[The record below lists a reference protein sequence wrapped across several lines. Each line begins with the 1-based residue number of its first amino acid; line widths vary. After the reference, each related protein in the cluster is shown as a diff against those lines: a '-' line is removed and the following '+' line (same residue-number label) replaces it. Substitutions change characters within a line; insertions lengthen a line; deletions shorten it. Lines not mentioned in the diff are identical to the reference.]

1 MPILLRLKKLDSAH
15 CRKSIFHFPNETCKY
30 HSRKLQTAWEICLK
44 YKWELLRLL
53 IQAYIKK
60 VINIFLTTDKKKSI
74 FLVVLSI
81 VTTSHAVFKKKKL
94 MEGHIKQYSVTAVSY
109 GQLQLHYL
117 RIFPY
122 QCTTTV
128 LAVMNGNSTNFSKRF
143 HS

>member
-1 MPILLRLKKLDSAH
+1 
-15 CRKSIFHFPNETCKY
+15 
-30 HSRKLQTAWEICLK
+30 
-44 YKWELLRLL
+44 
-53 IQAYIKK
+53 
-60 VINIFLTTDKKKSI
+60 
-74 FLVVLSI
+74 
-81 VTTSHAVFKKKKL
+81 